1 MGIAAA
7 LTGAFMFAEV
17 AGGIAAGSLA
27 LIADA
32 GHMLTDFASLSLAW
46 FGFRL
51 SRRPADWRRT
61 YGFDRFQVLV
71 AFTNGLALFAIA
83 AWIVYEAIERLMTTP
98 QVSGGIMV
106 VVATLGLFVNIAAFW
121 LLQGADRDNLNIR
134 GAAVHVLGDLL
145 GSVAALAAGA
155 VILLTGWTPIDP
167 LLSIVVAL
175 IIVRSGWQVTADA
188 AHILLEG
195 APSELDTRAIGP
207 DLVAN
212 VTGVTEVHHVHVWSI
227 TQSRRMVTLHACIG
241 ETGNSDAIVKS
252 IKARLKER
260 FGLDH
265 ATVEIERG
273 VCADFRLKDQG
284 NERNATHL
292 GRGLVGGFP
301 LGRAGHPCR
310 QARVVRY
317 RPRRDGGSGRR
328 VRLGQD
334 GDGAV
339 DPQASPLPFRL
350 APFGQDP
357 VQRREPAVAAAGRR
371 CARSGATRSP

>member
-1 MGIAAA
+1 MHGSPSHNHSHASHKHADHGHGAAHANNERRMGLAAA

-32 GHMLTDFASLSLAW
+32 GHMLTDFASLALAW

-83 AWIVYEAIERLMTTP
+83 AWIVYEAIERLMTTT

-106 VVATLGLFVNIAAFW
+106 VIAALGLLVNIAAFR
-121 LLQGADRDNLNIR
+121 LLQGADRENLNIR

-155 VILLTGWTPIDP
+155 VILLTGWTPIDA

-175 IIVRSGWQVTADA
+175 IIVKSGWRVTADA
-188 AHILLEG
+188 GHILLEG
-195 APSELDTRAIGP
+195 APGELDTRAIGP

-212 VTGVTEVHHVHVWSI
+212 VTGVAEVHHVHVWSI

-241 ETGNSDAIVKS
+241 ETDDSDAIVKS
-252 IKARLKER
+252 IKARLKEH

-273 VCADFRLKDQG
+273 ICAD
-284 NERNATHL
+284 A
-292 GRGLVGGFP
+292 GG
-301 LGRAGHPCR
+301 
-310 QARVVRY
+310 
-317 RPRRDGGSGRR
+317 
-328 VRLGQD
+328 
-334 GDGAV
+334 
-339 DPQASPLPFRL
+339 
-350 APFGQDP
+350 
-357 VQRREPAVAAAGRR
+357 
-371 CARSGATRSP
+371 